1 MSEKFLLGRVAVV
14 TGGRRG
20 LGKAMAFALGE
31 VGAKLALVDNESCA
45 DAVSEAKVKGIEA
58 KSFTCDVSNAKNVEA
73 CAKEI
78 VDHFGKTNILI
89 NAAGIVIRKT
99 TRDLSIDEWDRV
111 IGINLSGA
119 FYFSKALI
127 PHMRGQG
134 YGRIINIC
142 SVMAHVSTA
151 DRVAY
156 NASKAGLLAMT
167 KSQALELAQDNIT
180 VVGISP
186 GAFSTDMTAALQAD
200 PARNATFMDATPMR
214 RWGEP
219 EEIGKL
225 ARYLCS
231 PDASYIT
238 GTDIVIDGG
247 WLASGV

>member
-1 MSEKFLLGRVAVV
+1 MTNKILEGRVAVI

-20 LGKAMAFALGE
+20 LGKAMAMVLGGA
-31 VGAKLALVDNESCA
+31 GAKLALVDNEPA
-45 DAVSEAKVKGIEA
+45 TDAVNEA
-58 KSFTCDVSNAKNVEA
+58 KSKGIDAQSFVCDVSNASAVA
-73 CAKEI
+73 TCANDI
-78 VDHFGKTNILI
+78 VGKFGKANILI

-99 TRDLSIDEWDRV
+99 TNELSVDEWNRV

-119 FYFSKALI
+119 FYFSKALL
-127 PHMRGQG
+127 PHMKGQG

-167 KSQALELAQDNIT
+167 KAQALELAADHIS

-186 GAFSTDMTAALQAD
+186 GAFSTDMTAALRND

-219 EEIGKL
+219 DEIGKL
-225 ARYLCS
+225 ALYLCS

-247 WLASGV
+247 WLASGI